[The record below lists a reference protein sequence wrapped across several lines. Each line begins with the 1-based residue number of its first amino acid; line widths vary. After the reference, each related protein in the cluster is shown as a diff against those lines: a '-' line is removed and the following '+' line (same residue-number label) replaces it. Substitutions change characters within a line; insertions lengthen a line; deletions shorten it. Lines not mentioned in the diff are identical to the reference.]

1 MYIMI
6 TLKELQDM
14 WQEDCKVDEL
24 NLGQESTR
32 IPELHSKYLNH
43 LSTLRLQCRRAQSEL
58 FKMRRLKWKYYRG
71 ELDQKELNE
80 KGWDQYLGNAPLNNQ
95 MNEFLDTDED
105 VIKLTDKL
113 EYLNTCLT
121 LCESVMKSISSRS
134 FDIKNAIEWTKFT
147 NGSY

>member
-1 MYIMI
+1 MI

-43 LSTLRLQCRRAQSEL
+43 LSTLRLQCRRSQSEL

-80 KGWDQYLGNAPLNNQ
+80 RGWDQYLGNAPLNNQ

-113 EYLNTCLT
+113 EYLNTCMT

>member
-1 MYIMI
+1 MI
-6 TLKELQDM
+6 TLQELQEM

-43 LSTLRLQCRRAQSEL
+43 LTTLRLQCRRAQSEL
-58 FKMRRLKWKYYRG
+58 YKMRRNKWKYFRG
-71 ELDQKELNE
+71 ELSQQELNDL
-80 KGWDQYLGNAPLNNQ
+80 GWDQYLGNAPLNNQ
-95 MNEFLDTDED
+95 MNDYLDTDED
-105 VIKLTDKL
+105 IIKLTDKL
-113 EYLNTCLT
+113 EYLNTCMT

>member
-1 MYIMI
+1 MI

-43 LSTLRLQCRRAQSEL
+43 LSTLRLQCRRSQSEL

-80 KGWDQYLGNAPLNNQ
+80 RGWDQYLGNAPLNNQ

-121 LCESVMKSISSRS
+121 LCESVTKSISSRS